1 MGSNFLISLS
11 HAAGCSHGR
20 SYEYYAESINSEKG
34 FYGHPC
40 NTLDQLK
47 GKNCTGGKI
56 LMGDPVPRDAR
67 GIYLVKTANKP
78 SYALGIDDLLPKD
91 YSEEEEQD
99 SQ

>member
-1 MGSNFLISLS
+1 
-11 HAAGCSHGR
+11 
-20 SYEYYAESINSEKG
+20 
-34 FYGHPC
+34 
-40 NTLDQLK
+40 
-47 GKNCTGGKI
+47 
-56 LMGDPVPRDAR
+56 MGDPVPRDAR